1 MNVLVPLDGSDRS
14 STVLA
19 TVQRL
24 RELIPGVEVHLLRV
38 LDPHDVSGRLE
49 EDPHTTLGGA
59 VGTRV
64 VEPPYPR
71 TVETHGSAMERA
83 QTEALDWL
91 QELYHER
98 LPDMERHCHV
108 EWSDDPAKAI
118 TDLADKLDVDVI
130 AMATHGRS
138 GLLHLVAGSV
148 AEQVLRTARKPVLV
162 VGPHLQEA

>member
-24 RELIPGVEVHLLRV
+24 RELVPGVEVHLLCV
-38 LDPHDVSGRLE
+38 LDPDDVSGHLAE
-49 EDPHTTLGGA
+49 APHTTFGGA

-83 QTEALDWL
+83 QTEATDWL
-91 QELYHER
+91 QELYSER
-98 LPDMERHCHV
+98 LPDMERHIHV
-108 EWSDDPAKAI
+108 EWSHDPAEAI

-130 AMATHGRS
+130 AMAAHGRS
-138 GLLHLVAGSV
+138 GLSHHVACSV
-148 AEQVLRTARKPVLV
+148 AEKVLRTAKKPVLV
-162 VGPHLQEA
+162 VGPRLQEA